1 MERREKVFEITCPK
15 CGHKFEKTLPTAIFS
30 LGEDRNSLDSGD
42 FAKMTCPACGYDF
55 ILNYR
60 FAYTDE
66 INLFMVVNDP
76 AFVDRKARLAFS
88 TGLGFIG
95 ASRKDELVKHT
106 LRITYDYKSLMEKIA
121 ILEMG
126 LNDKVVELMKYFLIN
141 SDDFSYKP
149 EEIKELIFTKDK
161 EFYLETVLNVGLKLE
176 FSDILYNTIINNYG
190 DFLKKDM
197 SLLVDR
203 AWAEKF
209 LKEK

>member
-1 MERREKVFEITCPK
+1 
-15 CGHKFEKTLPTAIFS
+15 
-30 LGEDRNSLDSGD
+30 
-42 FAKMTCPACGYDF
+42 
-55 ILNYR
+55 
-60 FAYTDE
+60 
-66 INLFMVVNDP
+66 
-76 AFVDRKARLAFS
+76 
-88 TGLGFIG
+88 
-95 ASRKDELVKHT
+95 
-106 LRITYDYKSLMEKIA
+106 MEKIA

-141 SDDFSYKP
+141 SDDFRYKP

-197 SLLVDR
+197 SLLVDK

-209 LKEK
+209 LNEK